1 MRNASL
7 SLPDKSSPKDWD
19 FASPETILQGSG
31 GAVTNLK
38 NKKLLSSDELL
49 NKESENNYLFLPI

>member
-1 MRNASL
+1 MVLIEIEKRHSKRNVDESI
-7 SLPDKSSPKDWD
+7 SYIKKHGYKC
-19 FASPETILQGSG
+19 FYI
-31 GAVTNLK
+31 K